1 MSIRLASHYIFTS
14 PCFYHIHPR
23 TSHLTFHVIYGQF
36 SHSQTRPFLVIARGQ
51 LPDQPASSG
60 RGAPISGPD
69 SSAHVQ
75 CHNIISRVLMTT
87 RLLTYC
93 TSNLTFKVQTII
105 PSDIQPQTLICYTS
119 RGRQDCCLSMCTTDG
134 VILLIQLEGW
144 LLTVKYPHRSSSH
157 PWRYMYI
164 MYIEQFNF
172 YAFVLMQVF
181 FGI

>member
-36 SHSQTRPFLVIARGQ
+36 SHSQTRPFLVIAQGQ
-51 LPDQPASSG
+51 LPDQPDWLSICWLAPDG
-60 RGAPISGPD
+60 GAPISGPD
-69 SSAHVQ
+69 SSVHVQ

-105 PSDIQPQTLICYTS
+105 PSDIQPQTLICY
-119 RGRQDCCLSMCTTDG
+119 
-134 VILLIQLEGW
+134 I
-144 LLTVKYPHRSSSH
+144 
-157 PWRYMYI
+157 YMYI
-164 MYIEQFNF
+164 YI
-172 YAFVLMQVF
+172 Y
-181 FGI
+181 IYIYYIYI